1 MQQHVHCHVGD
12 LALDSPLQLSY
23 AWLRTEYVREGEW
36 LLSFFYSWVNPW
48 HLLQFTLASDGTKW
62 GLDQPGLARTQP
74 CSGHSPFSPAIV
86 YLSGG
91 AKAGCFLEPLCWL
104 CTIQRRSWHRGN
116 SLVAIATGFKTLLY
130 PQSGVKRP

>member
-1 MQQHVHCHVGD
+1 MQG
-12 LALDSPLQLSY
+12 A
-23 AWLRTEYVREGEW
+23 EW

-62 GLDQPGLARTQP
+62 GLGQPGLARTQE

-104 CTIQRRSWHRGN
+104 CTIQRCSWHRGN
-116 SLVAIATGFKTLLY
+116 SLVAIATGFKALLY
-130 PQSGVKRP
+130 PRSGKEAIIGPLVLVPSIDPHFPGVGRSIKASY